1 MEIEAIQK
9 LIATDEK
16 VRQDI
21 RNVYE
26 ERRQEKLAVEE
37 EKKNLSDTAWAEV
50 HETVEK
56 TRAMLDAKIKK
67 DDEQNQAYYAEA
79 SSHLQKQYDE
89 KKAEW
94 RKTLYLRV
102 LYDKE
107 TDE

>member
-26 ERRQEKLAVEE
+26 ERKQEKQALED
-37 EKKNLSDTAWAEV
+37 EKKKLSDEAWDRV
-50 HETVEK
+50 HKTVDQTKKELDEK
-56 TRAMLDAKIKK
+56 IRK
-67 DDEQNQAYYAEA
+67 DDELNQAYFKKTSA
-79 SSHLQKQYDE
+79 HLQQQYDQ
-89 KKAEW
+89 KKLEW
-94 RKTLYLRV
+94 RKELYLRV
-102 LYDKE
+102 LSDKE